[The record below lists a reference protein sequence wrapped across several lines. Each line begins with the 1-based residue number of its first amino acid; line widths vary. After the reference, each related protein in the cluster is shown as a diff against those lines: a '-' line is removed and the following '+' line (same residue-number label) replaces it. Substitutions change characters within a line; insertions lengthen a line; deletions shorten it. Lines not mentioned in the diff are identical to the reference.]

1 MKKKIVLLV
10 LCAVLLLIFAS
21 SSYGGFDPN
30 YMERE
35 EADPWQRFTSPSSDG
50 EPLVGVRFVRVT
62 PLELTVAINALA
74 NNGYLV
80 TPYILKQVGDIPSEL
95 SRKTYLNF
103 NSSHRATI
111 KQALRQ
117 TVIASDGTATMLH
130 DLDLDLAGKT
140 GTAQTSGKSHGW
152 FIGFFPF
159 EEPRYTVCVLL
170 EHGGSSYYALGVVHQ
185 FLQEIIVEGLL

>member
-62 PLELTVAINALA
+62 PHLILVVGIPRIPTDADNAIN
-74 NNGYLV
+74 V
-80 TPYILKQVGDIPSEL
+80 SKDSEL
-95 SRKTYLNF
+95 PSTEN
-103 NSSHRATI
+103 
-111 KQALRQ
+111 
-117 TVIASDGTATMLH
+117 SDGRKESSPEFQEA
-130 DLDLDLAGKT
+130 
-140 GTAQTSGKSHGW
+140 KSK
-152 FIGFFPF
+152 
-159 EEPRYTVCVLL
+159 
-170 EHGGSSYYALGVVHQ
+170 
-185 FLQEIIVEGLL
+185 